1 MGSIWG
7 NLLKLSIFGE
17 SHGPASAWCSTGF
30 PPASRLDPD
39 QLAAFLRRRAPGRA
53 AHATARKESDRRA
66 YSPAFWMG

>member
-17 SHGPASAWCSTGF
+17 SHGPGIGMVLDGF
-30 PPASRLDPD
+30 PAGVRLDPD

-53 AHATARKESDRRA
+53 AHATARKEPWR
-66 YSPAFWMG
+66 